1 MVFRNLIN
9 AIRQRRKKRE
19 EQREFPKMLYS
30 IQRMYGG
37 MMRQHYL
44 MDHLRRATE
53 EEVANLISENAANEV
68 EKKHMGY
75 YIPPLDK
82 FIKHSLEIRPDWVF
96 HLDRLDIFGM
106 EDGPEREPFS
116 QWDRILPKELLSKD
130 FYVFL
135 YDSFGLPE
143 THLCARRGYV
153 LYDPELREMVAYVWN
168 AIS

>member
-1 MVFRNLIN
+1 MMF
-9 AIRQRRKKRE
+9 
-19 EQREFPKMLYS
+19 S
-30 IQRMYGG
+30 IQRMYGA

-44 MDHLRRATE
+44 KDHLRRATE
-53 EEVANLISENAANEV
+53 QEVAKLISENAAKEV

-96 HLDRLDIFGM
+96 HLDRLEVLDM
-106 EDGPEREPFS
+106 DDGPVREPFS
-116 QWDRILPKELLSKD
+116 PRDSILPKELLSKD

-143 THLCARRGYV
+143 THLYARKGYV
-153 LYDPELREMVAYVWN
+153 LYDPESHEIVANVWT
-168 AIS
+168 AMS